1 MATFMTTTLDAK
13 VVIGPDKP
21 LGLNSPVAEGLVEA
35 TPKSPFARRSKLP
48 LRETSPRG
56 IWLALKLARRA
67 KGLLAAEGKGRNT
80 PTGRSV
86 ELDGGKLLE
95 PRRQPAPTTIATVN
109 LAPFSDF
116 TKPLRDLLEIS
127 HFHEYFTATK
137 KNSPLNSLMYFF
149 EKNKK
154 VRIPVSGPVWFRLP
168 KELPFSKD
176 DRFNTCA
183 VVGNSGI
190 LKNSKCSNRI
200 DSSDLVIR
208 CNFAPVDGNY
218 TEDVGRK
225 TGLMTLNPSI
235 LIHTYKWLLMRR
247 DQDRF
252 LRDMGHY
259 GNALVYTNPFH
270 FREVTDIVIKTRP
283 TEVVL
288 LPPYIPGGV
297 TEFWRR
303 RNVTERRLSTG
314 LFLTSAALALCSQV
328 QLYGFWP
335 FSTDRQGNTLP
346 YHYYDK
352 SSINSMVHNI
362 SEEFGHLLQLYREG
376 IVNITTHPC
385 ESNPNSSRS
394 SA

>member
-1 MATFMTTTLDAK
+1 MPPRKRPQPWVLAVWFMRLLFLVLA
-13 VVIGPDKP
+13 VNALWLW
-21 LGLNSPVAEGLVEA
+21 LGKDGSLLQHAFYTSA
-35 TPKSPFARRSKLP
+35 SKKAVGRQRISANRTSRLP
-48 LRETSPRG
+48 IFNNCCRG
-56 IWLALKLARRA
+56 QTDRLSIALQKMNGSRWRFNKTAIDIFR
-67 KGLLAAEGKGRNT
+67 
-80 PTGRSV
+80 
-86 ELDGGKLLE
+86 
-95 PRRQPAPTTIATVN
+95 
-109 LAPFSDF
+109 
-116 TKPLRDLLEIS
+116 RDLLEIS

-137 KNSPLNSLMYFF
+137 KNSPLNSFMYFF

-190 LKNSKCSNRI
+190 LKNSKCSDRI

-218 TEDVGRK
+218 TGDVGRK
-225 TGLMTLNPSI
+225 TGVMTLNPSI

-270 FREVTDIVIKTRP
+270 FREVTDIVIKADLLARHRHARQKLYFSHP
-283 TEVVL
+283 TYLE
-288 LPPYIPGGV
+288 GV

-314 LFLTSAALALCSQV
+314 LFLTSAAIALCSQV

-335 FSTDRQGNTLP
+335 FSTDRHGNNIP

-352 SSINSMVHNI
+352 SSINSVVHNI

-385 ESNPNSSRS
+385 ETNLNSSI